1 MTDFW
6 KEFEKS
12 GKIEDYLKYRDIN
25 KEQEDIEDRE
35 SEPIG
40 NP

>member
-1 MTDFW
+1 MDKIDFW
-6 KEFEKS
+6 DEFEKS
-12 GKIEDYLKYRDIN
+12 GKIEDYLKYKGNDE
-25 KEQEDIEDRE
+25 KFSSRE

>member
-1 MTDFW
+1 MIDLW
-6 KEFEKS
+6 EEFEKS
-12 GKIEDYLKYRDIN
+12 GKIEDYLKYRNIN
-25 KEQEDIEDRE
+25 KEEDFADRE

>member
-6 KEFEKS
+6 EAFEKS

-25 KEQEDIEDRE
+25 KEEKDFADRE

>member
-6 KEFEKS
+6 EEFEKS
-12 GKIEDYLKYRDIN
+12 GKIEDYLKYKDIK
-25 KEQEDIEDRE
+25 KEDFADRE

>member
-1 MTDFW
+1 MTDLW
-6 KEFEKS
+6 EEFEKS
-12 GKIEDYLKYRDIN
+12 GKIEDYLKYKDIN
-25 KEQEDIEDRE
+25 KDKEDFADRE

>member
-1 MTDFW
+1 MDKVDFW
-6 KEFEKS
+6 DEFEKS
-12 GKIEDYLKYRDIN
+12 GKIEDYLKYKDN
-25 KEQEDIEDRE
+25 IEKVADRE